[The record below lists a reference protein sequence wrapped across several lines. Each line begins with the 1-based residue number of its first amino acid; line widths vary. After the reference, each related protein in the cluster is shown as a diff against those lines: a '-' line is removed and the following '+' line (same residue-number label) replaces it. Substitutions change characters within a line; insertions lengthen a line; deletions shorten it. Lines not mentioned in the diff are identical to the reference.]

1 MLIVE
6 NKDTFFSLKALFQE
20 GINRWNGKSFSM
32 LIYGEGRKI
41 LKSISFFEEIEEYK
55 GLSTSFYYFGDLDA
69 EGISIWYELTE
80 QREVVPFVY
89 FYCCLFERNK
99 KNIVCQKEAS
109 F

>member
-41 LKSISFFEEIEEYK
+41 LYGEGRKILKSISFFEEIEEYK

-69 EGISIWYELTE
+69 EGISI
-80 QREVVPFVY
+80 
-89 FYCCLFERNK
+89 
-99 KNIVCQKEAS
+99 
-109 F
+109 